1 MLTDTSRR
9 TIHLEERGS
18 PVELHLSDK
27 QHDQLVSVMRG
38 FQRLS
43 TTNYPEPRR
52 ASGLGDNAS
61 VEAALT
67 IDYLGRDSESG
78 TGVFSI
84 RANDYVGVIA
94 IDDLIISIS
103 PKIDLKHFLY
113 IISHGTKWNIFK
125 RDDSIDAGET
135 VDDFLEIVAT
145 WFLQE
150 VTRLLPDRLLQD
162 YRPVENYT
170 STVRGTIFARQTTE
184 ALLLGNLAVFNRFE
198 IFDVDTPQNRLLKH
212 AVRLVG
218 QFRTLPDSILGRA
231 RALWSRLDEIGSY
244 QQADFRAPVDRRYLS
259 MGFAPALD
267 LARRIVSAGG
277 YQSTSSDIPARPFLL
292 RTYDLVELGMLSIL
306 ARDLAG
312 SFKVRKTT
320 INYDVSKHASPDLV
334 FQSRLSGQTV
344 ATGDVKYKLDASWL
358 EERSDLYQATYF
370 ATAANVKLGST
381 IYFSEVHREPDMT
394 EQPGNLQLAQF
405 FWNCSAS
412 SAPDDSRKTLVSS
425 VREWLQTE

>member
-1 MLTDTSRR
+1 VLTDQGRR
-9 TIHLEERGS
+9 TVHLKERGS
-18 PVELHLSDK
+18 PAELLLSDK

-38 FQRLS
+38 FQRL
-43 TTNYPEPRR
+43 TTKNYPAARKSTEF
-52 ASGLGDNAS
+52 GDNAS

-78 TGVFSI
+78 SGIFSI
-84 RANDYVGVIA
+84 RANDYIGVIA
-94 IDDLIISIS
+94 IDDLIISIH
-103 PKIDLKHFLY
+103 PKIELKHFLY
-113 IISHGTKWNIFK
+113 IISQGTKWNIFK
-125 RDDSIDAGET
+125 RDDSIELGET

-162 YRPVENYT
+162 YRPIEDYT
-170 STVRGTIFARQTTE
+170 STVRGTIFTRQTTE

-212 AVRLVG
+212 AVQLVA

-231 RALWSRLDEIGSY
+231 RALWSSLDEIGSY
-244 QQADFRAPVDRRYLS
+244 QQSDFRAPIDRRYLS

-267 LARRIVSAGG
+267 LARRIISAGG
-277 YQSTSSDIPARPFLL
+277 YQSTSSDILARPFLL
-292 RTYDLVELGMLSIL
+292 RTHDLVELGMMTIL
-306 ARDLAG
+306 ARDLAD
-312 SFKVRKTT
+312 SFKVSKTT
-320 INYDVSKHASPDLV
+320 INYDVVKHASPDLV

-405 FWNCSAS
+405 FWNCNAS